1 MGKSGL
7 ELSWR
12 RYLNDLIPFLNHL
25 VFRKLVFDE
34 FGAVGDQVL
43 LNVPDAQHVVG
54 IGENSREGIDQSLI
68 AVRDDYF
75 RKGNI
80 I

>member
-7 ELSWR
+7 ELGWR
-12 RYLNDLIPFLNHL
+12 RYSDDLIPFLNHL

-34 FGAVGDQVL
+34 FGTVGDQVL

-54 IGENSREGIDQSLI
+54 AGENLREGIDQSLFM
-68 AVRDDYF
+68 VHDDYF